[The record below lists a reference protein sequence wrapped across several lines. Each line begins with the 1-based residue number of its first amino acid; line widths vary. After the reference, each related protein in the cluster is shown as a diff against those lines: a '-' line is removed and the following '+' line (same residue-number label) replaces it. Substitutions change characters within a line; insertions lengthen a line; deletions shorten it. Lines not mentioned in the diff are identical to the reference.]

1 MNNYDIAYQNH
12 LLDAAKGRIMEVIR
26 EFHAEHL
33 HNRGC
38 NIEEITDII
47 HGLNYAKDI
56 IKELRRSNEWSL
68 NVENAN

>member
-1 MNNYDIAYQNH
+1 MRDYDTAYQNH
-12 LLDAAKGRIMEVIR
+12 LLDAAKGRITEVIR
-26 EFHAEHL
+26 EFNAETL

-56 IKELRRSNEWSL
+56 IKELRRSQE
-68 NVENAN
+68 

>member
-1 MNNYDIAYQNH
+1 
-12 LLDAAKGRIMEVIR
+12 MEVIR
-26 EFHAEHL
+26 EFNAEHL

-56 IKELRRSNEWSL
+56 IKELRRSNE
-68 NVENAN
+68 

>member
-1 MNNYDIAYQNH
+1 MKNHDIAYQNH

-56 IKELRRSNEWSL
+56 IKELRRSNE
-68 NVENAN
+68 

>member
-1 MNNYDIAYQNH
+1 MSDHDVAYQNH
-12 LLDAAKGRIMEVIR
+12 LLDAAKGRLIEVIR
-26 EFHAEHL
+26 EFNAAHL

-56 IKELRRSNEWSL
+56 LKELRRSQE
-68 NVENAN
+68 